1 MTRRLSLVLGIV
13 TVLSLGLAPVAGAH
27 DGDREG
33 DREGDWHIGPLT
45 TSASLPARIDLPNGF
60 RPEGITSGFFGRLYV
75 GSVANGAIWRG
86 SARSGEGRILVP
98 GVAGRQATG
107 IHIDWRG
114 RLWVAGANDHTI
126 RVYNALTGRLLQ
138 TYEFPTA
145 GFINDLAITRRA
157 VYATD
162 SNNAQLAVVPL
173 GRFGRLPAPSAAKLL
188 PLGGEFAL
196 AAGFNNNG
204 IVARNGWLIAV
215 QSNTG
220 SLYRIDPKT
229 GDARKIVTSYVAT
242 NGDGLALRNGKLYV
256 VRNQNNLVAVL
267 QLGADLLSAS
277 LVGEITSPPAPNNL
291 AVPTTA
297 TFALDK
303 LWVVNA
309 QFGIA
314 NPDTAPYWITR
325 LPTTP

>member
-1 MTRRLSLVLGIV
+1 MTRRLSLVLGLVMTLLI
-13 TVLSLGLAPVAGAH
+13 TVVPVVGAH
-27 DGDREG
+27 DGDRHA
-33 DREGDWHIGPLT
+33 DVT
-45 TSASLPARIDLPNGF
+45 TTAADALPARIELPDGF
-60 RPEGITSGFFGRLYV
+60 QPEGITSGFHSRLYV

-86 SARSGEGRILVP
+86 SAKTGEGRILVD
-98 GVAGRQATG
+98 GVTGRQAAG

-114 RLWVAGANDHTI
+114 RLWVAGANNHTI

-145 GFINDLAITRRA
+145 GFINDLAITA
-157 VYATD
+157 KGVFATD

-173 GRFGRLPAPSAAKLL
+173 GRFGRLPAPSAARLL
-188 PLGGEFAL
+188 PLGGDFAL
-196 AAGFNNNG
+196 AGGFNNNG

-220 SLYRIDPKT
+220 ALYRIDPKT
-229 GDARKIVTSYVAT
+229 GDAKKIVTTYVAT

-256 VRNQNNLVAVL
+256 VRNQDNLVAVL
-267 QLGADLLSAS
+267 NLSDLGSDHPSAS
-277 LVGEITSPPAPNNL
+277 LVREITSAGNL
-291 AVPTTA
+291 DVPTTA

-309 QFGIA
+309 RFGIA
-314 NPDTAPYWITR
+314 NPDTADYWITR

>member
-1 MTRRLSLVLGIV
+1 MTRQLSLI
-13 TVLSLGLAPVAGAH
+13 LGLVITLLISLVPVAGAH
-27 DGDREG
+27 DGSRSG
-33 DREGDWHIGPLT
+33 DGDNQFGT
-45 TSASLPARIDLPNGF
+45 TAAATTLPARIDLPDGF
-60 RPEGITSGFFGRLYV
+60 QPEGITTGFRSRLYV

-86 SARSGEGRILVP
+86 NARTGEGRILVA

-114 RLWVAGANDHTI
+114 RLWVAGADNHTI
-126 RVYNALTGRLLQ
+126 RVYNALTGRLLR
-138 TYEFPTA
+138 TYTFANA
-145 GFINDLAITRRA
+145 GFINDLVITRKA

-173 GRFGRLPAPSAAKLL
+173 GRFGRLPAPSAATLL

-196 AAGFNNNG
+196 QAGFNNNG

-220 SLYRIDPKT
+220 LLFRIDPKT

-267 QLGADLLSAS
+267 NLGDDLLSAS
-277 LVGEITSPPAPNNL
+277 LVGEITSPAAPNNL
-291 AVPTTA
+291 DIPTTA

-309 QFGIA
+309 RFGVA
-314 NPDTAPYWITR
+314 NPTTADYWITR
-325 LPTTP
+325 LPTSP

>member
-1 MTRRLSLVLGIV
+1 MTRRLSPILGLVL
-13 TVLSLGLAPVAGAH
+13 TLLLSAVPAVGAH
-27 DGDREG
+27 DGDRQFV
-33 DREGDWHIGPLT
+33 T
-45 TSASLPARIDLPNGF
+45 TAAATLPARIDLPDGF
-60 RPEGITSGFFGRLYV
+60 QPEGITSGFHGRLYV

-86 SARSGEGRILVP
+86 SARSGEGRILVE
-98 GVAGRQATG
+98 GLAGRQATG

-114 RLWVAGANDHTI
+114 RLWVAGANNHTI
-126 RVYNALTGRLLQ
+126 RVYNALTGRLLR

-173 GRFGRLPAPSAAKLL
+173 GRFGRLPAPSAATLL
-188 PLGGEFAL
+188 PLTGDFAL
-196 AAGFNNNG
+196 ASGFNNNG
-204 IVARNGWLIAV
+204 IVARNGWLISV

-220 SLYRIDPKT
+220 ALYRIDPKT
-229 GDARKIVTSYVAT
+229 GDARKIVTTYVAT
-242 NGDGLALRNGKLYV
+242 NGDGLATRNGKLYI

-267 QLGADLLSAS
+267 NLGDDLLSAS

-291 AVPTTA
+291 DIPTTA
-297 TFALDK
+297 AFALGS
-303 LWVVNA
+303 LWAVNA
-309 QFGIA
+309 RFGIA
-314 NPDTAPYWITR
+314 NPTTEHYWITR

>member
-1 MTRRLSLVLGIV
+1 MTRRFSLIP
-13 TVLSLGLAPVAGAH
+13 GLALTLLVAMAPAAGAH
-27 DGDREG
+27 DGDRGDG
-33 DREGDWHIGPLT
+33 DRHGGIT
-45 TSASLPARIDLPNGF
+45 TTTATLPTRIDLPDGF
-60 RPEGITSGFFGRLYV
+60 QPEGITSGFHSRLYV

-86 SARSGEGRILVP
+86 SARTGEGRILVP
-98 GVAGRQATG
+98 GVTGRQAAG
-107 IHIDWRG
+107 IHLDRRG
-114 RLWVAGANDHTI
+114 RLWVAGANNHTI
-126 RVYNALTGRLLQ
+126 RVYNALTGRLLR

-145 GFINDLAITRRA
+145 GFINDLVITRQA

-173 GRFGRLPAPSAAKLL
+173 GRFGRLPAPSAATLL

-196 AAGFNNNG
+196 ASGFNNNG
-204 IVARNGWLIAV
+204 IVARDGWLIAV

-220 SLYRIDPKT
+220 NLYRIDPKT
-229 GDARKIVTSYVAT
+229 GDAKKIVTTYVAT

-267 QLGADLLSAS
+267 NLGSDLLSAS
-277 LVGEITSPPAPNNL
+277 LVGEITSPGNL
-291 AVPTTA
+291 DVPTTA

-309 QFGIA
+309 RFGTA
-314 NPDTAPYWITR
+314 NPTTADYWITR
-325 LPTTP
+325 LPTSP